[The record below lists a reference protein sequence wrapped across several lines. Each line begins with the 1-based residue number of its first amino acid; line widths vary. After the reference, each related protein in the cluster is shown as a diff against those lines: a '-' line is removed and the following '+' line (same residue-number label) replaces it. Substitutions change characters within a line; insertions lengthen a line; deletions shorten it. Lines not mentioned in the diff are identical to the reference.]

1 MWCGET
7 ELPLGLYRVAAG
19 QCQTVRS
26 WATLTQVAVT
36 SQKITLMA
44 DKFAFKSTAVP
55 VRMLPIVKFQLIFF
69 FKVNSKYEGEIY
81 KVSKY

>member
-19 QCQTVRS
+19 QCQPVRS
-26 WATLTQVAVT
+26 WATLTEDVVT

-55 VRMLPIVKFQLIFF
+55 VRMLAIVKFQINFV
-69 FKVNSKYEGEIY
+69 FKVNSK
-81 KVSKY
+81 